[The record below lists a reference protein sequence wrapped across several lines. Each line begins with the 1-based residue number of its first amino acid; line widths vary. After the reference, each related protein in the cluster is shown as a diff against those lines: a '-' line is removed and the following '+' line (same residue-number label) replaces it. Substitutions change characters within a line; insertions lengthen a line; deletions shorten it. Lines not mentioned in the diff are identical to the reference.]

1 MISQGV
7 DYQGFLFGNFFVHGI
22 WGKVWPS
29 NGENSRTSFVRR
41 GQQDTKMNQAD
52 NEKSNRPFGLDQYIG
67 MKVKNARQ
75 KENLKIADVAR
86 ISGISQG
93 MISKIENAQ
102 VSTSLETLNR
112 LCEAVSLP
120 ISKLFNDFDRPD
132 SRAQFTKAGNGLE
145 VVRRGTDKGH
155 TYHLLNY
162 QRGANR
168 SFEPFLISFDD
179 LSEVFPSFSHPG
191 EVFLYCVE
199 GRISYRHGNHVYEME
214 PGDSLTFDAE
224 IPHGP
229 EKITEVPIK
238 LLQVVVYNRED

>member
-1 MISQGV
+1 MPEAS
-7 DYQGFLFGNFFVHGI
+7 DR
-22 WGKVWPS
+22 
-29 NGENSRTSFVRR
+29 RTLFVR
-41 GQQDTKMNQAD
+41 QQGNNTKMNHPEKD
-52 NEKSNRPFGLDQYIG
+52 NSGRSFGLDQYIG
-67 MKVKNARQ
+67 MKVKAARQ

-112 LCEAVSLP
+112 LCEAISLP

-132 SRAQFTKAGNGLE
+132 SRAQFTKANEGMK
-145 VVRRGTDKGH
+145 VIRRGSDKGH

-168 SFEPFLISFDD
+168 SFEPFLITFDD

-191 EVFLYCVE
+191 EAFLYCLE
-199 GRISYRHGNHVYEME
+199 GRISYRHGNHVYDME
-214 PGDSLTFDAE
+214 PGDCLTFDAE

-229 EKITEVPIK
+229 EILTEVPIK
-238 LLQVVVYNRED
+238 LLQVVVYHQDD